1 MPPPKLPAVTLPR
14 DLVIPGMLDEY
25 AAFGELLRSLSAEE
39 WRRPSRCEGWRV
51 ADVAA
56 HVVGQLTDV
65 TSLRLEGLGTPE
77 VTARQ
82 VTERSGRPPAELV
95 EEVEQATK
103 AAAELANAFD
113 EAAWEAPAP
122 GGTAGTLG
130 FGIEALWFDTFLHA
144 DDIRA
149 ALGRGEAPAEG
160 LAPSVSH
167 IAQVLTDQGWG
178 PATLRLDGMEAFAVS
193 GGGGREVTGDPMAFV
208 LAATGRSDPAA
219 QGLGPSVNIYR

>member
-1 MPPPKLPAVTLPR
+1 MTLPR

-25 AAFGELLRSLSAEE
+25 AAFGALLRSLSDEE
-39 WRRPSRCEGWRV
+39 WERPSRCAGWRV

-65 TSLRLEGLGTPE
+65 TSLRLDGLGTPE
-77 VTARQ
+77 ATGRQ
-82 VTERSGRPPAELV
+82 VAERRGRPPGQLADEL
-95 EEVEQATK
+95 ETGTK

-113 EAAWEAPAP
+113 EAAFEAPAP
-122 GGTAGTLG
+122 GGTTGTLG
-130 FGIEALWFDTFLHA
+130 FGLEALWFDTYLHA

-149 ALGRGEAPAEG
+149 ALGREGSPAEG
-160 LAPSVSH
+160 LAPSISH

-219 QGLGPSVNIYR
+219 LGLDPSVNIYR